1 MPGPCYYHPLAAS
14 AGSCIQCGLP
24 ACADCLEQVGD
35 RTVCRGCAGAF
46 KARLAQQAP
55 AFAPG
60 APPAY
65 GTPPASVYGT
75 PAPAYGAASVG
86 MNPSDKKELW
96 IGIVLALVIGI
107 IGAVIIEKI
116 LFYAHFG
123 LSLLYIGMGYGIGW
137 GIHRAT
143 GRGGPGLAL
152 LAVGIMIACLGVS
165 HVVWAQDILNA
176 ARASGDADSSVT
188 LLDAIPIAVGHLGL
202 MHWVCILFGLLACY
216 RGVEAQQG

>member
-24 ACADCLEQVGD
+24 ACADCLERVGD
-35 RTVCRGCAGAF
+35 RTVCRGCASAF

-55 AFAPG
+55 TFAPG

-65 GTPPASVYGT
+65 GMPPPSVYSA
-75 PAPAYGAASVG
+75 PAPAYSAASVG

-152 LAVGIMIACLGVS
+152 LAVGIMITCLGVS
-165 HVVWAQDILNA
+165 HVVLAQDMLNA
-176 ARASGDADSSVT
+176 ARASGDADSSVS
-188 LLDAIPIAVGHLGL
+188 LLDAFPIAVGHLGF
-202 MHWVCILFGLLACY
+202 MHWVCILFGVMACY